1 MSEEQ
6 IVDSAIKRIEY
17 KIEKAVPKTDRQKT
31 EKEVEVN
38 NIKQLKDKV
47 KE

>member
-1 MSEEQ
+1 MSEQ
-6 IVDSAIKRIEY
+6 IVDSSIKRIED
-17 KIEKAVPKTDRQKT
+17 KIEKAVPKTDREVV